1 MGIGR
6 ILYLTFGSLMLI
18 FALMWSFDDDEPANM
33 QRAYVFALGSIG
45 LMVAG
50 AACGAAER
58 KTVHLPPVVQRPPA
72 PQFPAPQFPASQF
85 PAQQP
90 QAQPL
95 AAPQS
100 YGPQGH
106 DLRQGHAAPQPY
118 DPRQGYTLPYSS
130 GQNH

>member
-18 FALMWSFDDDEPANM
+18 FALMWTFDDDEPANM
-33 QRAYVFALGSIG
+33 QRAQVFALGSIG

-58 KTVHLPPVVQRPPA
+58 RTTYVPPAVPRPPVQQPPA
-72 PQFPAPQFPASQF
+72 PQPPVHQA

-90 QAQPL
+90 YP
-95 AAPQS
+95 
-100 YGPQGH
+100 PQGH
-106 DLRQGHAAPQPY
+106 DLWQGHDPWQGHAAPQPY
-118 DPRQGYTLPYSS
+118 DPRQGHTLPHPP
-130 GQNH
+130 GRNH

>member
-18 FALMWSFDDDEPANM
+18 FALMWTFDDDEPANM
-33 QRAYVFALGSIG
+33 QRAHVFALGSIG

-58 KTVHLPPVVQRPPA
+58 KKTYLPPAVPRPPAQQPPA
-72 PQFPAPQFPASQF
+72 PQLPVPQPY
-85 PAQQP
+85 
-90 QAQPL
+90 L
-95 AAPQS
+95 
-100 YGPQGH
+100 PQGH
-106 DLRQGHAAPQPY
+106 DPRQGYAAPQPY
-118 DPRQGYTLPYSS
+118 DPRQGHTLPYPP